1 MVGLPVI
8 IQPQSSNFIEFINV
22 LVTREWASSKNDF

>member
-22 LVTREWASSKNDF
+22 LVREWASSKNDF